1 MKSAISII
9 IFLIICAMIAETEI
23 TFNPFRI
30 QFHQWERLV
39 GYFLFIIALFFLYC
53 SAYKEGCKDG
63 YNRCLDDVMKIIDE
77 KDEKMKSDEHLPSGT
92 KI

>member
-1 MKSAISII
+1 MKTAISIT

-23 TFNPFRI
+23 SFNPFRI

-39 GYFLFIIALFFLYC
+39 GYFLLLVALFFLNC
-53 SAYKEGCKDG
+53 SAYMAGRKDG
-63 YNRCLDDVMKIIDE
+63 YKKCLNDVMQILDE
-77 KDEKMKSDEHLPSGT
+77 KDEK

>member
-1 MKSAISII
+1 M
-9 IFLIICAMIAETEI
+9 IICVMIAETEI
-23 TFNPFRI
+23 SFNPFRI

-39 GYFLFIIALFFLYC
+39 GYFLFLVALFFLNC

-63 YNRCLDDVMKIIDE
+63 YKKCLNDVMEILDE
-77 KDEKMKSDEHLPSGT
+77 KDEK